1 MSLRCSMASDSGP
14 DSTKT
19 RRRPFPA
26 FPKTLAGSRPFS
38 SGCLAPEPVHRGVGE
53 LAYHVGA
60 QPCPCSAMSVPAH
73 FGAHPTNSPV
83 HPTADRTISALR

>member
-1 MSLRCSMASDSGP
+1 VSLRCSVASDSGP
-14 DSTKT
+14 DSTK
-19 RRRPFPA
+19 RDGACSRLFPRLWPA
-26 FPKTLAGSRPFS
+26 PAHFHPAA
-38 SGCLAPEPVHRGVGE
+38 LAPEPVHGGVS
-53 LAYHVGA
+53 LPTMFGA